1 MIRAYLLSCMFML
14 GPYINAEQ
22 IYSRPLS
29 AHDNSKNLICKKERE
44 RAYWLLSVAAVR
56 LMNGM
61 RVLSDILSD
70 IVVGILSDI
79 AVGAP
84 LRSADQAVKPITAIY
99 RLTATKNFTTQ
110 PQTFFGYRKAGIALS
125 IDCAQ
130 IIGSLSIGRLLVGS
144 MPLVG
149 CNLSLICKVSAANLH
164 ICEFADI
171 YLHL

>member
-1 MIRAYLLSCMFML
+1 CMFML

-44 RAYWLLSVAAVR
+44 RAYWPLSVAAVR

-70 IVVGILSDI
+70 IV
-79 AVGAP
+79 VGAP